1 MKSINLEGEDQD
13 LYLSLAYTAK
23 LEKDET
29 DKILDQFDMLDE
41 IDNISSG
48 RNKDFTGA
56 VDSMNL
62 TNEELSEEEYALVK
76 RIITLNRRLDHIDQ
90 IMSQYN
96 SNEKVIEYLRNKKHL
111 KREYAVEETNSLIGY
126 TKQRQQIVKELND
139 VINTLKKNH
148 NDIDEVDLRALDT
161 TTADENDLANKLNAA
176 KYVDIKV
183 YQDMLN
189 QKKNDFQN
197 PTEEFARNKVNA
209 YRETKKRQAKLA
221 DEANQAAVTNTDI
234 ADSTIATSEVSTDKV
249 QDMTKEA
256 VEAEKTR
263 IQDNVTTEVN
273 RLQEVLNSV
282 PQESYLYGLVDYLN
296 RGKTKL
302 TENPLDLARYMSRV
316 IKRMKYNYNKGEA
329 FESASAEDKQKI
341 ENIINA
347 ADNIE
352 KQLDRMLEL
361 NAEEKAK
368 AERHNAGFKNTQDN
382 SVVWTDEKGN
392 RYILDNPSAEYSE
405 NEGLILTLKRVGDN
419 IESKQYAEAAKNLRK
434 QIESLQKDSEKNPSN
449 KETNDKYISVLQ
461 KDLDKINKV
470 KESVTDSKIIMNAAE
485 NADWLN
491 TLTTVDN
498 NGNVTKITNVIGPM
512 IAAVNNKIAENKNH
526 RNLRAAVL
534 SSDGDVFD
542 FSDYKGERAKT
553 KPSWREAYIP
563 FVDGAVK
570 RVKAYALGTSFG
582 AKQESKLM
590 NAFHAAKFWY
600 GNITMPYRSV
610 ESAKPYLSNIQTFT
624 RKGVTYDRFKAIELF
639 NKIGG

>member
-48 RNKDFTGA
+48 RNKDFTDA

-90 IMSQYN
+90 IMSQYD
-96 SNEKVIEYLRNKKHL
+96 SNENVIEYLRNKKHL
-111 KREYAVEETNSLIGY
+111 KREYAVEEANSLIGY

-139 VINTLKKNH
+139 VINALKKNH

-234 ADSTIATSEVSTDKV
+234 ADSTIAASEVSTDKV

-273 RLQEVLNSV
+273 RLQ
-282 PQESYLYGLVDYLN
+282 
-296 RGKTKL
+296 
-302 TENPLDLARYMSRV
+302 
-316 IKRMKYNYNKGEA
+316 
-329 FESASAEDKQKI
+329 
-341 ENIINA
+341 
-347 ADNIE
+347 
-352 KQLDRMLEL
+352 
-361 NAEEKAK
+361 
-368 AERHNAGFKNTQDN
+368 
-382 SVVWTDEKGN
+382 
-392 RYILDNPSAEYSE
+392 
-405 NEGLILTLKRVGDN
+405 
-419 IESKQYAEAAKNLRK
+419 
-434 QIESLQKDSEKNPSN
+434 
-449 KETNDKYISVLQ
+449 
-461 KDLDKINKV
+461 
-470 KESVTDSKIIMNAAE
+470 
-485 NADWLN
+485 
-491 TLTTVDN
+491 
-498 NGNVTKITNVIGPM
+498 
-512 IAAVNNKIAENKNH
+512 
-526 RNLRAAVL
+526 
-534 SSDGDVFD
+534 
-542 FSDYKGERAKT
+542 
-553 KPSWREAYIP
+553 
-563 FVDGAVK
+563 
-570 RVKAYALGTSFG
+570 
-582 AKQESKLM
+582 
-590 NAFHAAKFWY
+590 
-600 GNITMPYRSV
+600 
-610 ESAKPYLSNIQTFT
+610 
-624 RKGVTYDRFKAIELF
+624 
-639 NKIGG
+639 